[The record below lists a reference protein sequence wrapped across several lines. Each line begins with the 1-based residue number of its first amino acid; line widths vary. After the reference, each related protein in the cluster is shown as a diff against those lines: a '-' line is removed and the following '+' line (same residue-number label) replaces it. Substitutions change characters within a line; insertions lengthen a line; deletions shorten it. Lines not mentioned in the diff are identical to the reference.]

1 MSARQ
6 RAGAGPER
14 SRTTTGAHTA
24 LSNLLASGAAMAVA
38 TAADAPVPQRTRLD
52 NDLTVIF
59 REHPAA
65 DVAAVQLWFGVGARD
80 EAEDEAGL
88 SHFIEHLLF
97 KGTPTRAPGEIDRTI
112 SALGG
117 EMNAATSQDFT
128 YYHVVLPARH
138 LDTALDVVADA
149 ARHAAFDAGEL
160 ERERLVV
167 LEEIRRSRD
176 NPSGYL
182 WRVLTRHH
190 FAGHP
195 YAKDVLGTPE
205 SIGEAPRERILH
217 YYRRHY
223 APGNAAVVVIGN
235 LDPARTLAQVREAFG
250 DWTPSRLPPRP
261 RVAPPDLA
269 VVEHVEEPRPLQQA
283 YVGVAWRGPAAPG
296 PDMYAADLLASIL
309 GRGRTSRLYQALK
322 EQRGL
327 VSTIGASY
335 WAQREAGTIAV
346 TARTDAGRAREV
358 EGALLEELER
368 VRRAPVSEAELARAL
383 TAVEAGYA
391 FGHETA
397 EGVAYSYGLAESVW
411 TLEFELGYLDEVRKV
426 TRERIQEVAERYLVP
441 DRFTV
446 AVLTPDGGPQ

>member
-1 MSARQ
+1 
-6 RAGAGPER
+6 
-14 SRTTTGAHTA
+14 
-24 LSNLLASGAAMAVA
+24 LSNLLASGAAMATA
-38 TAADAPVPQRTRLD
+38 TAADHRLPRRTRLD
-52 NDLTVIF
+52 NGLTVIF

-65 DVAAVQLWFGVGARD
+65 DVAAVQLWVGVGARD

-138 LDTALDVVADA
+138 LDTALDVIADA
-149 ARHAAFDAGEL
+149 ARHAAFDADEL

-182 WRVLTRHH
+182 WRVLSRHH

-195 YAKDVLGTPE
+195 YGKDVLGTPE
-205 SIGEAPRERILH
+205 SIEGAPRERIVD

-223 APGNAAVVVIGN
+223 FPGNAAVVVVGN
-235 LDPARTLAQVREAFG
+235 LDPVRSLAQVREAFG
-250 DWTPSRLPPRP
+250 GWTPAPLAPRAW
-261 RVAPPDLA
+261 VVPPDLA
-269 VVEHVEEPRPLQQA
+269 AIERVEEPRPLQQA
-283 YVGVAWRGPAAPG
+283 YVGVAWRGPATPG

-309 GRGRTSRLYQALK
+309 GRGRTSRLYQGLK

-346 TARTDAGRAREV
+346 TARTDVGRVPEI
-358 EGALLEELER
+358 EGAVLEELER
-368 VRRAPVSEAELARAL
+368 VRRAPVTEAELARAL

-397 EGVAYSYGLAESVW
+397 EGVAYSYGQAESMW
-411 TLEFELGYLDEVRKV
+411 TLEFELGYLDEIRKV
-426 TRERIQEVAERYLVP
+426 TREQILEVAERYLVV

-446 AVLTPDGGPQ
+446 AVLAPDGQPA

>member
-1 MSARQ
+1 M
-6 RAGAGPER
+6 
-14 SRTTTGAHTA
+14 
-24 LSNLLASGAAMAVA
+24 A
-38 TAADAPVPQRTRLD
+38 TATATEHPRPQRTRLD
-52 NDLTVIF
+52 NGLTIIV
-59 REHPAA
+59 REHVAA

-97 KGTPTRAPGEIDRTI
+97 KGTPTRAPGEIDRAI

-138 LDTALDVVADA
+138 LETALDVVVDA
-149 ARHAAFDAGEL
+149 ARNAVFDADEL

-182 WRVLTRHH
+182 WRVLTHHH

-195 YAKDVLGTPE
+195 YGKDVLGTPE
-205 SIGEAPRERILH
+205 SIGGAPRARILD

-223 APGNAAVVVIGN
+223 APGNATVVVIGH
-235 LDPARTLAQVREAFG
+235 LDPAQTLARVREVFG
-250 DWTPSRLPPRP
+250 GWTPVPLAPRA
-261 RVAPPDLA
+261 RVAPPGLTA
-269 VVEHVEEPRPLQQA
+269 VERVEEPRPLQQA
-283 YVGVAWRGPAAPG
+283 YVGVAWRGPATPG

-309 GRGRTSRLYQALK
+309 GRGRTSRLHQALK

-327 VSTIGASY
+327 VSTVGASY
-335 WAQREAGTIAV
+335 WVQREAGTIAV

-358 EGALLEELER
+358 EGALLEELEQI
-368 VRRAPVSEAELARAL
+368 RRAPVSETELARAL

-397 EGVAYSYGLAESVW
+397 EGVAYSYGLAELTW
-411 TLEFELGYLDEVRKV
+411 TLEFELGYLEEIRKV
-426 TRERIQEVAERYLVP
+426 TREQIQEAAARYLVT

-446 AVLTPDGGPQ
+446 AILAPDGQPS